1 MAVKNVSPRR
11 TSFKGGC
18 FDVSPLRGWLTSGCS
33 CVRPTVPVLFDS
45 EQGMIGVLVPVM
57 LTTEKYQKLK
67 NWMAA
72 NPNIK
77 LSLDEAIPIL
87 VTSALE
93 EL

>member
-1 MAVKNVSPRR
+1 M
-11 TSFKGGC
+11 
-18 FDVSPLRGWLTSGCS
+18 
-33 CVRPTVPVLFDS
+33 PVLFDS
-45 EQGMIGVLVPVM
+45 EQGMIEVLVPVM
-57 LTTEKYQKLK
+57 FTTKKYQKLK

>member
-1 MAVKNVSPRR
+1 M
-11 TSFKGGC
+11 
-18 FDVSPLRGWLTSGCS
+18 
-33 CVRPTVPVLFDS
+33 PVLFDS
-45 EQGMIGVLVPVM
+45 EQGMIEVLVPVM
-57 LTTEKYQKLK
+57 FTTKKYQKLK

-77 LSLDEAIPIL
+77 LLLDEAIPIL

>member
-1 MAVKNVSPRR
+1 M
-11 TSFKGGC
+11 
-18 FDVSPLRGWLTSGCS
+18 
-33 CVRPTVPVLFDS
+33 PVLFDS
-45 EQGMIGVLVPVM
+45 EQGMIEVLVPVM
-57 LTTEKYQKLK
+57 FTTEKYQKLK

-87 VTSALE
+87 ITSALE